1 MLPPHPPLDE
11 RLLTSHRGAAM
22 GALKPEV
29 CGVWIHRNVFTL
41 REWIAKN
48 VSATSFRK
56 KEMETY
62 NNVALFLP
70 SQATPEGKWRC
81 YRKPFG
87 LKIVVLKRGLKFEFD
102 LTLKMCLAI
111 IMFITRSQADHLW
124 GRPHRIW
131 HWVLKTSV
139 NTFIFHFLGLA
150 FFYSLIQLSPKLK
163 SKLTWL
169 STELGFK
176 PDFQVYQKPF
186 QSCLSME
193 STFYQNNKVIL

>member
-1 MLPPHPPLDE
+1 
-11 RLLTSHRGAAM
+11 
-22 GALKPEV
+22 
-29 CGVWIHRNVFTL
+29 
-41 REWIAKN
+41 
-48 VSATSFRK
+48 
-56 KEMETY
+56 METY
-62 NNVALFLP
+62 NNVALLLP

-139 NTFIFHFLGLA
+139 NTFNFSLSWVWY
-150 FFYSLIQLSPKLK
+150 FYSLIQLSPKLK

-176 PDFQVYQKPF
+176 SDFQVPETLPELPLYGVNFRRKQQSDTVSNRKSCKRLKRKKTKQKKPR
-186 QSCLSME
+186 E
-193 STFYQNNKVIL
+193 E